1 MSALFNVDLSFGIL
15 MSIVI
20 SYRPF
25 LFTFQC
31 LKYRFLFT
39 LFSTFVRRT
48 QEEKLLKNV
57 RSRARVFSCGPI
69 LKTTGRV
76 MRQPRWH
83 YHSLKGKR
91 RPTPQVSAN
100 YVQVLAFLNY
110 VFLMKPQRSC
120 NLLQWELTRPIQLF
134 KGCNITGDI
143 VQHHQLQLY

>member
-110 VFLMKPQRSC
+110 LRGLVISYNGNCQDQYNYCKVC
-120 NLLQWELTRPIQLF
+120 DA
-134 KGCNITGDI
+134 TGDI
-143 VQHHQLQLY
+143 LQHTNCSYTEIP